1 MTLAPAPH
9 RAYSYRV
16 TIQPAELPVP
26 LPIFKEFLKIDSDD
40 SSQDELLTLFLGTAT
55 TYAEKLTKR
64 DFIQRTYETFRDFFP
79 RAGQNEGFYPFGIV
93 PSGARGLF
101 FVDDNVG
108 YEIRRSPLVSVSS
121 ITYTDTSNAPQT
133 VASTVFYNTIE
144 EDYSEVVTLPDQ
156 EWPDDSLRKMQ
167 NIVITFI
174 CGLSATSTL
183 FQAEHP
189 NLFNAIMMHAVDM
202 YENRGDCATSACT
215 ACSRAAPAAAQGIYL
230 QCQIINI

>member
-9 RAYSYRV
+9 RAYSYKV
-16 TIQPAELPVP
+16 TVQPAELPVP
-26 LPIFKEFLKIDSDD
+26 LPIFKEFLKIDADD
-40 SSQDELLTLFLGTAT
+40 TSQDELLTLFLGTAT

-64 DFIQRTYETFRDFFP
+64 DFIQRTYQTFRDFFP
-79 RAGQNEGFYPFGIV
+79 RAGQNEGYYPFGIV

-108 YEIRRSPLVSVSS
+108 YEIRRSPLVSVTS
-121 ITYTDTSNAPQT
+121 IAYTDTSNNPQT
-133 VASTVFYNTIE
+133 VASTVFYNTAE

-167 NIVITFI
+167 NIVITFL
-174 CGLSATSTL
+174 CGLSADAAT
-183 FQAEHP
+183 FQTEHP
-189 NLFNAIMMHAVDM
+189 NLFNAIMMHAVAM
-202 YENRGDCATSACT
+202 YENRGDCASDACT
-215 ACSRAAPAAAQGIYL
+215 ACSMAAPAAAQGIYL